1 MSDLGGAVLD
11 ASAAIGWVLR
21 DGDPEAEAKI
31 DSLLTD
37 GFVLVPELWH
47 AEMANA
53 LRTAMR
59 AGRVDADFV
68 VAVCERLDQ
77 LDIRTD
83 VVGSQVQ
90 RLALEAQEHGLTS
103 YDTCYL
109 LLARERGLALATL
122 DRELA
127 KAAAAANV
135 ALLLPI

>member
-11 ASAAIGWVLR
+11 SSAAIGWILR

-31 DSLLTD
+31 DDLFTN
-37 GFVLVPELWH
+37 GFVLVPELWQ

-53 LRTAMR
+53 FRTAMR
-59 AGRVDADFV
+59 TGRVDAEFV

-77 LDIRTD
+77 FDIRTD

-109 LLARERGLALATL
+109 LLARERGLPLATL

-127 KAAAAANV
+127 KAAAAADV

>member
-1 MSDLGGAVLD
+1 MSDQGGAVID
-11 ASAAIGWVLR
+11 ASTAIGWILR

-31 DSLLTD
+31 DDLLTN
-37 GFVLVPELWH
+37 GFALVPELWH

-53 LRTAMR
+53 FRTAMR
-59 AGRVDADFV
+59 AGRVDAEFV
-68 VAVCERLDQ
+68 VGVCELLDQ

-90 RLALEAQEHGLTS
+90 RLALEAHKHGLTS
-103 YDTCYL
+103 YDPSYL
-109 LLARERGLALATL
+109 LLARDRGLPLATHY
-122 DRELA
+122 RELA